1 MINIKQTDLIPI
13 IINVTDKASDD
24 ADIVSIPSKDYYLL
38 TDIHNVKLKLGVCTI
53 DVQCSMNNTED
64 CMIISKNTAD
74 KISLYSG
81 LKTNL
86 MIKDNNLC
94 LGPLIGTFTDSTSVR
109 LASEQRPGSKLKNL
123 SVANRDA
130 AAMIYFFSVDDYIS
144 EDAKIN
150 GCFYNYVTNKWE
162 KRLFP
167 LPDILYDRGGGILK
181 KQIPSSEYIRQSIES
196 NENVIRFSPRYFFDK
211 LDVHNKLM
219 RYTEVKNFLPFTIP
233 YKSSDDLLEMLK
245 NFSTFYIKDRVGNR
259 GLGVTRVSK
268 YPNGH
273 FELSYYKKD
282 FYKYSF
288 DSFEELVEKINELY
302 KDKKAIIQGTID
314 LIKINHG
321 NVDMRAT
328 VQRDGSGTLGIT
340 ACSVRIGKA
349 SLPIT
354 STRSGSQVY
363 RFEDFFKK
371 FLNYSD
377 EELKVIILNVNEF
390 LLTIYKCIEDSYGT
404 FGELGIDFGIDNS
417 GNIWFIECNAKPGK
431 DTVYLS
437 YDEATVKKAFINPLE
452 YSKYLWML

>member
-1 MINIKQTDLIPI
+1 MSEMPADLSPI
-13 IINVTDKASDD
+13 TINVTDKASDD
-24 ADIVSIPSKDYYLL
+24 ADTLSIPSRDYKLLKD
-38 TDIHNVKLKLGVCTI
+38 INNVKLKLGICII
-53 DVQCSMNNTED
+53 DVQCSMNDTED
-64 CMIISKNTAD
+64 CMIISKNAAD
-74 KISLYSG
+74 KVSLHSG

-86 MIKDNNLC
+86 MIKDNTLC
-94 LGPLIGTFTDSTSVR
+94 LGPLIGTFIDSTSVR
-109 LASEQRPGSKLKNL
+109 IASEQRPGNKLRLL
-123 SVANRDA
+123 SIANRYA

-144 EDAKIN
+144 EDEKIN
-150 GCFYNYVTNKWE
+150 GAFYNYVTNKWE

-167 LPDILYDRGGGILK
+167 LPDILYDRGGGILE
-181 KQIPSSEYIRQSIES
+181 KQIPTSEYIRQSIES
-196 NENVIRFSPRYFFDK
+196 NENVKRFNPRYFFDK

-219 RYTEVKNFLPFTIP
+219 RYAEVKDLLPFTIP
-233 YKSSDDLLEMLK
+233 YKSDDDLLEMFK
-245 NFSTFYIKDRVGNR
+245 TFSTIYIKDRVGNR

-288 DSFEELVEKINELY
+288 DSFEELVAKINELY
-302 KDKKAIIQGTID
+302 KDKKAIIQGAID

-328 VQRDGSGTLGIT
+328 VQRDGSGILGIT
-340 ACSVRIGKA
+340 ACPVRIGKA
-349 SLPIT
+349 GLPIT

-377 EELKVIILNVNEF
+377 EELRVIILKVNEF

-404 FGELGIDFGIDNS
+404 FGELGIDFGIDNDC
-417 GNIWFIECNAKPGK
+417 NIWFIECNAKPGK

-437 YDEATVKKAFINPLE
+437 YDEATVKKAFLNPLE
-452 YSKYLWML
+452 YSKYLWRL